1 MAMNKTGNVR
11 RGLNAW
17 GNRMDMLGALEVG
30 WVWGG
35 RPQHKNEK
43 KYKDKNGKYMYIGI
57 YLYKCSEK
65 GMGLVN
71 KYGRKRLPV
80 QICAYLAIFEIRCR

>member
-1 MAMNKTGNVR
+1 
-11 RGLNAW
+11 
-17 GNRMDMLGALEVG
+17 
-30 WVWGG
+30 
-35 RPQHKNEK
+35 
-43 KYKDKNGKYMYIGI
+43 MYIGI